1 VEPRG
6 GRVRDRIAV
15 HGTLWGARTG
25 AAEMPVKFSRDVL
38 KGTTKNSAGDFNQQS
53 RFNVEIEGVTI
64 GGIHKVDGLDH
75 EHEMVT
81 YQDADDHF
89 QRIRPGRQKVG
100 TLVLERDWSSN
111 TEFYEWFRTVYE
123 GNVQRKSISIVYL
136 TDDGGESSRV
146 NLLECWPKKWGVSN
160 LNARSSGHVS
170 EKLEIMYEKIDFV

>member
-1 VEPRG
+1 
-6 GRVRDRIAV
+6 
-15 HGTLWGARTG
+15 
-25 AAEMPVKFSRDVL
+25 MPVKFSRDVL

-170 EKLEIMYEKIDFV
+170 EKLEIMYEKIDFA

>member
-1 VEPRG
+1 
-6 GRVRDRIAV
+6 
-15 HGTLWGARTG
+15 
-25 AAEMPVKFSRDVL
+25 MPVKFSRDVL

-136 TDDGGESSRV
+136 TDDGTESSRV

-160 LNARSSGHVS
+160 LNSRSSGHVS
-170 EKLEIMYEKIDFV
+170 EKLEIMYEKIDFA

>member
-1 VEPRG
+1 
-6 GRVRDRIAV
+6 
-15 HGTLWGARTG
+15 
-25 AAEMPVKFSRDVL
+25 
-38 KGTTKNSAGDFNQQS
+38 
-53 RFNVEIEGVTI
+53 
-64 GGIHKVDGLDH
+64 
-75 EHEMVT
+75 MVT

-170 EKLEIMYEKIDFV
+170 EKLEIMYEKIDFA

>member
-1 VEPRG
+1 M
-6 GRVRDRIAV
+6 A
-15 HGTLWGARTG
+15 
-25 AAEMPVKFSRDVL
+25 VKFSRDVL

-53 RFNVEIEGVTI
+53 RFTVEIEGVTI

-81 YQDADDHF
+81 YQDNDDMR

-111 TEFYEWFRTVYE
+111 VEFYEWFKTVYE

-136 TDDGGESSRV
+136 TDDGTESSRV
-146 NLLECWPKKWGVSN
+146 NLHECWPNKWKLSG
-160 LNARSSGHVS
+160 LNSRSSGHVS
-170 EKLEIMYEKIDFV
+170 EALEIKYEKIDFA

>member
-15 HGTLWGARTG
+15 HGTLRGARTG
-25 AAEMPVKFSRDVL
+25 VAEMPVKFSRDVL